1 MSTKKKSLNKNKP
14 NFKNNK
20 VIFPTKINVDSNSSI
35 DNSNLLFDQFDNSLQ
50 EEKTLA
56 KRVQIIYPEPNKLT
70 EIDENENEK
79 RSTNITNKKSHK
91 QSKKYNKRKNKGI
104 QKGKKGKRRLRGK
117 KLLNIL
123 LRKKSIRSNP
133 CKNFYNSK
141 RKKNKIFKLF
151 TKQKKDLNFKN
162 IKKSKNCSRQ
172 KKCIKKNIIIEKKNL
187 KVKKSR
193 ENKKIVFF
201 SQTIKT
207 EINGFNENQDEEEYF
222 FSLNKEKEE
231 KMNLFNIDNIFNSE
245 KANISIPPNKN
256 EINQNEVK
264 KEEINNH
271 YKISFS
277 SIGQNQKESNNNIL
291 ENLNLNEKAFP
302 QTENNI
308 SNHEKHIIF
317 SDNNSGENNQVD
329 PNLQN
334 IPEQANFEAIQND
347 FPQFANHIPNL
358 NNNDIEL
365 EDFNNL
371 DDLPPEN
378 ENLNEEDIIPDY
390 FQALAH
396 NNNRYLLDH
405 F

>member
-1 MSTKKKSLNKNKP
+1 
-14 NFKNNK
+14 
-20 VIFPTKINVDSNSSI
+20 
-35 DNSNLLFDQFDNSLQ
+35 
-50 EEKTLA
+50 
-56 KRVQIIYPEPNKLT
+56 
-70 EIDENENEK
+70 
-79 RSTNITNKKSHK
+79 
-91 QSKKYNKRKNKGI
+91 
-104 QKGKKGKRRLRGK
+104 
-117 KLLNIL
+117 
-123 LRKKSIRSNP
+123 
-133 CKNFYNSK
+133 
-141 RKKNKIFKLF
+141 
-151 TKQKKDLNFKN
+151 
-162 IKKSKNCSRQ
+162 
-172 KKCIKKNIIIEKKNL
+172 
-187 KVKKSR
+187 
-193 ENKKIVFF
+193 
-201 SQTIKT
+201 
-207 EINGFNENQDEEEYF
+207 
-222 FSLNKEKEE
+222 
-231 KMNLFNIDNIFNSE
+231 MNLFKNDNIFNSE
-245 KANISIPPNKN
+245 KANISIPSNKN

-317 SDNNSGENNQVD
+317 SDNNSGENNQLD

-347 FPQFANHIPNL
+347 FHQFSNHIPNL
-358 NNNDIEL
+358 NINDIEQ

-390 FQALAH
+390 FQVLEH

-405 F
+405 